1 MDILLEEVVTHYKK
15 RLLDGLLSILL
26 SLNILGNPSQV
37 VRQFSSGIDNLLDS
51 HGDESLRVVA
61 EGAGLVARNSLSG

>member
-1 MDILLEEVVTHYKK
+1 MTHYKK

>member
-1 MDILLEEVVTHYKK
+1 MTHYKK

-37 VRQFSSGIDNLLDS
+37 IRQFSSGIDNLLDS

>member
-1 MDILLEEVVTHYKK
+1 MDILLEEVMTHYKK

-37 VRQFSSGIDNLLDS
+37 IRQFSSGIDNLLDS

>member
-1 MDILLEEVVTHYKK
+1 MVTHYKK

>member
-1 MDILLEEVVTHYKK
+1 MDILLEEVMMHYKK

-37 VRQFSSGIDNLLDS
+37 IRQFSSGIDNLLDS